1 MTKIVVLA
9 AIAIA
14 CQLFVGA
21 FTYGYVREVQAE
33 DDCAYNT
40 YSVTSVAGHLFCVG
54 EP

>member
-1 MTKIVVLA
+1 MIKIISLA

-33 DDCAYNT
+33 DDCAVAT
-40 YSVTSVAGHLFCVG
+40 YSVTRVAGHLFCVG